1 MNKKELK
8 EWICDNYNVPDDNNT
23 LAPDML
29 DGILEYAE
37 YLEDGERFR
46 FLSYTFPDLPA
57 SILRE
62 VKKETADHITLENR
76 IKKIEHIAKNQR
88 DANELAIQKKI
99 KTQNELVTKAIDLI
113 PRIHDLILV
122 ADKCLQEQIPF
133 PRTHGYKHRDFF
145 ANSVQHNLGFI
156 THMNIK
162 NERLTKNITHI
173 GIRDDDSIA
182 SDGTTITIRIHGKL
196 NDYEIKPITREEYDE
211 KTSPIIISLTKALLN
226 DFDNL
231 ETAFYAWID
240 NLT

>member
-8 EWICDNYNVPDDNNT
+8 EWIYDNYNVPDDNNT

-37 YLEDGERFR
+37 YLEDEERFR
-46 FLSYTFPDLPA
+46 FLSYMFPDLPA

-62 VKKETADHITLENR
+62 VKKETANHITLENR

-99 KTQNELVTKAIDLI
+99 KTQNELVTKAIELI

-133 PRTHGYKHRDFF
+133 PKTYGYKHGDFF
-145 ANSVQHNLGFI
+145 ANSVRHNLGFI
-156 THMNIK
+156 THTNI
-162 NERLTKNITHI
+162 KNITHI
-173 GIRDDDSIA
+173 GIRDDDSIT

-196 NDYEIKPITREEYDE
+196 NDYEIKPIAREEYDE
-211 KTSPIIISLTKALLN
+211 KTNPIIISLTKALLD
-226 DFDNL
+226 DFVNL
-231 ETAFYAWID
+231 ETAFYTWID